1 MEGRH
6 NLDPQAF
13 VSSTLSHSPRE
24 AQQVGSEGSNI
35 CVKVVFMF
43 ALATGKKPALSQAR
57 FPHQCCQGGLSIK
70 RHVFSVSGPCGS
82 RWPADVRQGGQLRI
96 ALVVRKAGVTGPT

>member
-1 MEGRH
+1 MEGGI
-6 NLDPQAF
+6 
-13 VSSTLSHSPRE
+13 TLTPRLFCQQHTKPLSWE

-43 ALATGKKPALSQAR
+43 ALATGKIPALSQTR
-57 FPHQCCQGGLSIK
+57 FHYQCCQGGLSIK
-70 RHVFSVSGPCGS
+70 RHVFSVSGPCCS
-82 RWPADVRQGGQLRI
+82 RWPGDVRQGGQLRI